1 MEEKKGLSSTAYGEV
16 KGEDYV
22 PYVSVKD
29 AFSEITVISIV
40 FGCIVAIIFGAA
52 NTYLGLKVGMTIA
65 AGIPAAIISTSI
77 LKGIFKKN
85 NILETNII
93 QSMASMGESL
103 AGGLIFIIP
112 AVIVLGHELKLTTII
127 VVAILGG
134 LLGILFVIPI
144 RKYLIV
150 EEHGNLIYPE
160 AMATAEVL
168 VNSSAGGSGFKNM
181 MTGLLGGGIY
191 KFFSGAFQLWGESPV
206 WIIKPFHGTV
216 FGIDAMASLLGVG
229 YIVGIQIAT
238 YMFAGALVA
247 NFTLVPII
255 KYFGDSIN
263 TVIFPSAKLISDM
276 TAREI
281 SSSYV
286 KYIGAGAV
294 AAGGLISIIKSMPT
308 IIRSFKT
315 ALSGMKSNADMSKD
329 EDLPITWVIGG
340 SILVFV
346 ASWIMPKTV
355 GTGWLGAILGIICS
369 FFFAVV
375 SARIVGLIGSSNNPI
390 SGMTIASLLFITG
403 ILKATGKIGD
413 SGMLAAIIAS
423 SIVCVAVA
431 IAGGAAQSLKTTFII
446 GGTPKKVEVSMFIA
460 TVVSSVVVGAVILM
474 LSKVYGLGSTDV
486 PAPQANMMAMIVQGV
501 MSGELP
507 WTLVIAGMT
516 LAFMCELMGIPV
528 LPFALGL
535 YLPINLSAGV
545 LIGGILR
552 VLVEKK
558 YKKNENQ
565 LKIQNEKGIL
575 TASGLV
581 AGDALVGIII
591 AIFAALKLDSALA
604 IGPKIMPK
612 IAGSNWTSAVV
623 LFIFATLFYRY
634 TVKIDNN

>member
-1 MEEKKGLSSTAYGEV
+1 MEEKKRLSSTAYGDI
-16 KGEDYV
+16 KGEDYI
-22 PYVSVKD
+22 PYISVKD

-65 AGIPAAIISTSI
+65 AGIPAAIIATSI

-127 VVAILGG
+127 IVAILGG

-144 RKYLIV
+144 RKYLMV

-168 VNSSAGGSGFKNM
+168 VNSSAGGSGFRNM

-247 NFTLVPII
+247 NFTLVPLI
-255 KYFGDSIN
+255 KYFGDGIN
-263 TVIFPSAKLISDM
+263 TVIFPSVKLISEM
-276 TAREI
+276 SAKEI
-281 SSSYV
+281 SASYV

-308 IIRSFKT
+308 IVRSFKT
-315 ALSGMKSNADMSKD
+315 ALSGMKSNADVSKN

-340 SILVFV
+340 SVLVFV
-346 ASWIMPKTV
+346 LSWIMPKTV
-355 GTGWLGAILGIICS
+355 GTGWLGAILAIICS

-375 SARIVGLIGSSNNPI
+375 SARIVGLIGTSNNPI

-413 SGMLAAIIAS
+413 AGMLAAIIAS

-431 IAGGAAQSLKTTFII
+431 VAGGSAQSLKTTFII
-446 GGTPKKVEVSMFIA
+446 GGTPKKVEISMFIA
-460 TVVSSVVVGAVILM
+460 IVVSSVVIGAVILM
-474 LSKVYGLGSTDV
+474 LSNVYGLGSTDV

-558 YKKNENQ
+558 YKKDQNQ
-565 LKIQNEKGIL
+565 FKIQNEKGIL

-604 IGPKIMPK
+604 IGPKIMPS